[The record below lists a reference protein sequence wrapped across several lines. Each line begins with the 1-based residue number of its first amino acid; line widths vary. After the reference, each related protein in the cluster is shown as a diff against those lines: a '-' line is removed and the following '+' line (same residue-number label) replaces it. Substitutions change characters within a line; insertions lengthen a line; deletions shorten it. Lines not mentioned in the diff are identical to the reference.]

1 MPTTRPCRSSMVLI
15 CGLLVELEV
24 RVREESH
31 LLAPGRDRRAR
42 NDGVV
47 ASISQAIEDPIEI
60 VASVLYLVPS
70 QTEIFADQAH
80 EFDIE
85 AGLCT
90 VDSNLERWIG
100 ESQSTRST
108 PGSSVSS
115 VTFVLRWPHA
125 SSCSEQC
132 PTSLRGLDATF
143 ESLNSLSPGR
153 CRWAWHSPSFPWQLS
168 ISGTSARGTISTG
181 HAPLSWLC

>member
-70 QTEIFADQAH
+70 QTEIFADQPH

-85 AGLCT
+85 AGLRT
-90 VDSNLERWIG
+90 IDTNLERRVG
-100 ESQSTRST
+100 ESRRDS
-108 PGSSVSS
+108 
-115 VTFVLRWPHA
+115 
-125 SSCSEQC
+125 
-132 PTSLRGLDATF
+132 
-143 ESLNSLSPGR
+143 
-153 CRWAWHSPSFPWQLS
+153 
-168 ISGTSARGTISTG
+168 
-181 HAPLSWLC
+181 

>member
-1 MPTTRPCRSSMVLI
+1 MVLI

-70 QTEIFADQAH
+70 QTEIFADQPH

-100 ESQSTRST
+100 ESRRHSQYSRLEREFCHVRPPVASR
-108 PGSSVSS
+108 VI
-115 VTFVLRWPHA
+115 VLRTMSDVPARLGRH
-125 SSCSEQC
+125 
-132 PTSLRGLDATF
+132 LRV
-143 ESLNSLSPGR
+143 P
-153 CRWAWHSPSFPWQLS
+153 QQ
-168 ISGTSARGTISTG
+168 
-181 HAPLSWLC
+181 PLTR